1 MATPAYGLDAD
12 LKAKADAKYDTALEK
27 EVTDWISAVTGQA
40 KDGPVGEWLHDGK
53 VLCALA
59 NAIKPGSIKKVNTM
73 NAPFKQRENITYF
86 QKFMRDNG
94 MAEAG
99 MFGTDDLYDQK
110 NMGSFIT
117 AVNTFGGVIQTTIPE
132 FTGPKL
138 GVAVT
143 AEVQDKKRA
152 SGVATQCGGLAGVME
167 VQKLTQGKRE
177 VAGGTNA
184 GVKDGSMAT
193 ADAAGLDGDLAAKKA
208 AKYDPQVEA
217 AVVGWIEAIT
227 GESKTGTA
235 HEWLKSGQVL
245 CRLANKI
252 KPGAVKDINTMATP
266 FKERENIT
274 HFQKAMREAGVP
286 ETQLFGTDDL
296 YEANDLGTFMRSV
309 VNYGGAV
316 QTSNPSL
323 PKLGAA
329 VSHINDKDKKRDS
342 GIVKQTDAMQA
353 MMEVERPK
361 NTGITAGADAGK
373 K

>member
-1 MATPAYGLDAD
+1 
-12 LKAKADAKYDTALEK
+12 
-27 EVTDWISAVTGQA
+27 
-40 KDGPVGEWLHDGK
+40 
-53 VLCALA
+53 
-59 NAIKPGSIKKVNTM
+59 VNTM

-94 MAEAG
+94 MAESG
-99 MFGTDDLYDQK
+99 MFGTDDLYDEK

-117 AVNTFGGVIQTTIPE
+117 ALNTFGGVIQTTIPE

-143 AEVQDKKRA
+143 VEVQDKKRA

-184 GVKDGSMAT
+184 GVKDGSAHA
-193 ADAAGLDGDLAAKKA
+193 ADAAGLDADLAAKKA

-217 AVVGWIEAIT
+217 AVVSWIEAIT
-227 GESKTGTA
+227 GEAKGGASA
-235 HEWLKSGQVL
+235 HDWLKSGQVL

-252 KPGAVKDINTMATP
+252 KAGAVKDINTMATP

-274 HFQKAMREAGVP
+274 HFQKAMRDAGVP

-296 YEANDLGTFMRSV
+296 YEANDMGTFMRSI

-316 QTSNPSL
+316 QLSNSSL

-329 VSHINDKDKKRDS
+329 VMHHMDDKQRH
-342 GIVKQTDAMQA
+342 GGVVKQTDAMQA

-361 NTGITAGADAGK
+361 NTGITAGANAGK
-373 K
+373 